1 MSDQTLY
8 PYHPVTGSRLT
19 ATIDYV
25 PGLVDRVGLSK
36 INGVVELEDGS
47 ETAMCWNAAE
57 DQKKHGVIFLTNDD
71 GDQCLEHEAL
81 WREDDEDGIDI
92 EVAGKATP
100 ALSPNQLRDQLAELG
115 SAAREVVI
123 RNEEGHT
130 IQDIGVALTALKEI
144 LDAMGLLEPEDDDT
158 PDE

>member
-8 PYHPVTGSRLT
+8 PYHPVTGRRLT
-19 ATIDYV
+19 ATIDFV
-25 PGLVDRVGLSK
+25 PGRVNRDISK
-36 INGVVELEDGS
+36 TNGELEFDEAS
-47 ETAMCWNAAE
+47 ETDMCWNAAE
-57 DQKKHGVIFLTNDD
+57 DQKQHGVSFLTNDD
-71 GDQCLEHEAL
+71 ADECLVHEAL
-81 WREDDEDGIDI
+81 WLTQDVVSIVI
-92 EVAGKATP
+92 EEAGTATL
-100 ALSPNQLRDQLAELG
+100 ALTPNQLRDKLAELG

-130 IQDIGVALTALKEI
+130 IQDIGVALTALKEL